1 LPDFDRAARQRD
13 ELDACGIGFVAHASG
28 TASRDIVDLALTGLA
43 CVRHRQAIAADG
55 ISGDGAGLLV
65 PIPRPFF
72 ARVGGKE
79 LGRELDADRVG
90 VVSAYLDLSDD
101 DAVRVAQ
108 GAVADACAAEGIE
121 LAGWRPVPIDE
132 SHLGAAARGD
142 QPSLWHGIL
151 LRPAGID
158 DVDAERRA
166 YRARRRAEA
175 TCREAR
181 VRHYF
186 ASFSFVTVTY
196 KALVLSDRL
205 AAFYPDLADEEFGA
219 PLAIFHSRFSTNTT
233 PAWERAQPFRHLC
246 HNGEINTV
254 QGNELR
260 MIARG
265 RLGTEESGLG
275 PEELFRPVL
284 APEDSDSGKLDS
296 AVELLVRGGRD
307 IRHAVAMLV
316 PEAWEGQRDLPR
328 GVRGFFRYHA
338 CLTDP
343 WDGPAGLIFSDGRR
357 VGAALDRNGLRPL
370 RWQVCDDGLVV
381 CASEVGAV
389 PVTGHGAVR
398 RGRLGPGDMICV
410 DPDRIAPTRS
420 PSQAPAPATTV
431 GKAAVAASDGA
442 APTAA
447 VQDDTAVKTWLA
459 RLQPYSAWARDGL
472 LAADI
477 GAPVEMP
484 PGADDL
490 MRQQVAFGLTREE
503 VAMVLKPM
511 ATDAK
516 EPTFSMGDDVPFAA
530 VATRPRPMFNY
541 LKQRFAQVTNP
552 PIDHLRERLVMSLRT
567 CLGARRPLLT
577 EDPGAAQLL
586 ELPSFFLYPSAVE
599 SLLDREHPVFKAVRL
614 DATFPVA
621 DGPGGLGPAIRKL
634 ADAAVDAVADGAS
647 ILVVSD
653 RSVGAQRAPI
663 PSLLALGA
671 VHHRLIAKHTRQQT
685 SLIVASGDARD
696 VHGVACLLGFGAD
709 AVCPRLA
716 LESVASMADDD
727 QLGELHS
734 SEAQAKLQAALED
747 GVLKIFSKMGISTVD
762 GYRAAQIFEAIGLG
776 PEVIETC
783 LRDTVSE
790 VGGVGFDTLGADVL
804 ARHEEAFGGE
814 KAALDEP
821 GFFRY
826 RKRGGEYHGNNPDVV
841 DALHDSLGLVP
852 EGDGENGGRNPKKKG
867 EVSGRLTG
875 VEPAPAEDQG
885 KVIMLQGPDAEPLP
899 EPDPTDLRAAHLLQ
913 GAIKQGRSDLYEK
926 FRELVESRPTTE
938 LRDLLDLVPAGEPI
952 PIDEVEP
959 VDAITRRFSTGAMS
973 HGALSAE
980 AHETL
985 AIAMNMIG
993 GRSNCGEG
1001 GEDPARYRTRGSDRD
1016 RNSRIKQIASGRFGV
1031 TPEYCAFA
1039 DEFNIKIAQGSKPG
1053 EGGQLPGHKVSREI
1067 ARLRHTQPGVGLIS
1081 PPPHHDIY
1089 SIEDLAQ
1096 LIYDLKQVNPL
1107 AEVSV
1112 KLVAEDG
1119 VGTISAGVVKA
1130 LADVVQISGN
1140 NGGTGASPLSS
1151 IKNAGMPWELGL
1163 ADTQQALMEN
1173 HLRDRVRVRVDGGFK
1188 TGRDVVMAALL
1199 GADEY
1204 SFGTAAMLAEG
1215 CIMVRACHRD
1225 TCPTG
1230 IATQRPNLRAKFAGT
1245 PEGVATYMIFVAEEV
1260 RRTLASLGLRSLDD
1274 AIGRVD
1280 LLHQRQ
1286 TGDARADS
1294 LDLSPLLVLSSDDDL
1309 PRHFVATVPIQQPRS
1324 SLDER
1329 LLADAFSP
1337 LWDGKEIELEY
1348 EITNADRTV
1357 GASLGGAIGLEWGEG
1372 LPRGLVT
1379 AQFTGSAG
1387 QSFGA
1392 FLADGV
1398 ALDLIGEANDYLGKG
1413 MGGGRITVRPPDGDA
1428 GDPVLAGNTVLYGA
1442 TGGQVFIAG
1451 RVGERFMVRNSGAT
1465 AIVEGTGDHA
1475 CEYMTGGTC
1484 VILGPFGYN
1493 LGAGMTGGQAFVF
1506 DPEGLLSA
1514 RLNPQLVEASKL
1526 DDPQSAEL
1534 RFLLE
1539 RHRELTGSQRAGQM
1553 LDDWDAVSRSFWRV
1567 APVDEVARIERANQN
1582 VIGAAR

>member
-1 LPDFDRAARQRD
+1 LPDLDRAARHRA
-13 ELDACGIGFVAHASG
+13 ELDACGIGFVAQASG
-28 TASRDIVDLALTGLA
+28 AASREIVDRALTGLA

-79 LGRELDADRVG
+79 LGQELDADRVG
-90 VVSAYLDLSDD
+90 VVSAFLDGSDD
-101 DAVRVAQ
+101 DAVRIAH
-108 GAVADACAAEGIE
+108 GAVADACAAEGVD

-132 SHLGAAARGD
+132 SHLGAAAHRD
-142 QPSLWHGIL
+142 RPSLWHGIL
-151 LRPAGID
+151 LRPRDVD
-158 DVDAERRA
+158 DADAERRA

-175 TCREAR
+175 MCREAR

-205 AAFYPDLADEEFGA
+205 ADFYPDLGDDEFGA

-254 QGNELR
+254 RGNELR
-260 MIARG
+260 MMARG
-265 RLGTEESGLG
+265 RLGTEEAGLG
-275 PEELFRPVL
+275 PEQLFRPVL
-284 APEDSDSGKLDS
+284 DPEDSDSGKLDS

-316 PEAWEGQRDLPR
+316 PEAWEGQRDLPP

-370 RWQVCDDGLVV
+370 RWQVRDDGLVV

-389 PVTGHGAVR
+389 PVSGHGAVR

-410 DPDRIAPTRS
+410 DPDRDG
-420 PSQAPAPATTV
+420 QAP
-431 GKAAVAASDGA
+431 S
-442 APTAA
+442 PTAA

-459 RLQPYSAWARDGL
+459 HLQPYSTWARDGL
-472 LAADI
+472 LCADI
-477 GAPVEMP
+477 GLPVDMP
-484 PGADDL
+484 PAGEDL
-490 MRQQVAFGLTREE
+490 VRQQVAFGVTREE

-516 EPTFSMGDDVPFAA
+516 EPTFSMGDDVPMAP
-530 VATRPRPMFNY
+530 VATRPRPIFNY

-567 CLGARRPLLT
+567 CLGPRRTLLT
-577 EDPGAAQLL
+577 EAPGAAHLL

-599 SLLDREHPVFKAVRL
+599 SLLERDHPFKAVRL

-621 DGPGGLGPAIRKL
+621 EGPGGLGPAIRSL
-634 ADAAVDAVADGAS
+634 ADAAVEAVAGGAS

-653 RSVGAQRAPI
+653 RSVGAHRAPI
-663 PSLLALGA
+663 PSLLGLGA
-671 VHHRLIAKHTRQQT
+671 VHHRLIAERTRQQA
-685 SLIVASGDARD
+685 SIVVASGDARD

-716 LESVASMADDD
+716 LETVASMADED

-747 GVLKIFSKMGISTVD
+747 GVLKIFSKMGISTVE

-783 LRDTVSE
+783 LRHTVSE
-790 VGGVGFDTLGADVL
+790 VGGLGFEALGADVL
-804 ARHEEAFGGE
+804 ARHDAAFGGE
-814 KAALDEP
+814 KAMLDEP
-821 GFFRY
+821 GFFRH

-852 EGDGENGGRNPKKKG
+852 EGDDENGERKPKRKG
-867 EVSGRLTG
+867 EVSGRLAA

-885 KVIMLQGPDAEPLP
+885 RVIMFQGPDAEPLP
-899 EPDPTDLRAAHLLQ
+899 SPDPTDLRAAHLLQ
-913 GAIKQGRSDLYEK
+913 GAIKQGRGDLYDK

-938 LRDLLDLVPAGEPI
+938 LRDLLELAPAGEPI

-959 VDAITRRFSTGAMS
+959 VEAITPRFSTGAMS

-1001 GEDPARYRTRGSDRD
+1001 GEDPARYRTRGTDRD

-1163 ADTQQALMEN
+1163 TDTQQALIEN

-1230 IATQRPNLRAKFAGT
+1230 IATQRPSLRAKFAGT

-1260 RRTLASLGLRSLDD
+1260 RRMLASLGLRSLDE

-1280 LLHQRQ
+1280 LLRQRK

-1294 LDLSPLLVLSSDDDL
+1294 LDLSPLLETPPDGGPL
-1309 PRHFVATVPIQQPRS
+1309 HFVATVPIQQPRS

-1329 LLADAFSP
+1329 LLADAFP
-1337 LWDGKEIELEY
+1337 ALWDGKEIELEY
-1348 EITNADRTV
+1348 TITNADRTV

-1372 LPRGLVT
+1372 LPPGFITVR
-1379 AQFTGSAG
+1379 FTGSAG

-1392 FLADGV
+1392 FLADGI
-1398 ALDLIGEANDYLGKG
+1398 ALDLVGEANDYLGKG
-1413 MGGGRITVRPPDGDA
+1413 MGGGRVTVRPPDGDA

-1442 TGGQVFIAG
+1442 TGGQIFIAG

-1484 VILGPFGYN
+1484 AILGPFGYN

-1506 DPEGLLSA
+1506 DPDGLLAA
-1514 RLNPQLVEASKL
+1514 RLNPQLVEATKL
-1526 DDPQSAEL
+1526 DDPQAAEL

-1539 RHRELTGSQRAGQM
+1539 RHRELTESARASQM
-1553 LDDWDAVSRSFWRV
+1553 LEDWDATLRSFWRV

>member
-1 LPDFDRAARQRD
+1 LPDFDRAPRRRA

-28 TASRDIVDLALTGLA
+28 GTSREIVDQALTGLA

-65 PIPRPFF
+65 PIPRPYF
-72 ARVGGKE
+72 ARVAGKE
-79 LGRELDADRVG
+79 LGRDLDADRVG
-90 VVSAYLDLSDD
+90 VVSAFLALDDD
-101 DAVRVAQ
+101 DAVSIAQ
-108 GAVADACAAEGIE
+108 RAVADACAAEGIE
-121 LAGWRPVPIDE
+121 VAGWRPVPTDE
-132 SHLGAAARGD
+132 SHLGAAARVG

-151 LRPAGID
+151 LRPDGVD
-158 DVDAERRA
+158 DVEAERRA
-166 YRARRRAEA
+166 YRARRRSEA

-205 AAFYPDLADEEFGA
+205 AAFYPDLAAGEFGA

-246 HNGEINTV
+246 HNGEINTLR
-254 QGNELR
+254 GNDLR

-265 RLGTEESGLG
+265 RLGTEEAGLG

-284 APEDSDSGKLDS
+284 DPEDSDSGKLDS

-410 DPDRIAPTRS
+410 DPDRT
-420 PSQAPAPATTV
+420 
-431 GKAAVAASDGA
+431 AADGA
-442 APTAA
+442 APAEA

-459 RLQPYSAWARDGL
+459 RRQPYSEWARDGL
-472 LAADI
+472 LPVDI

-484 PGADDL
+484 PAPDDL
-490 MRQQVAFGLTREE
+490 VRQQVAFGLTREE

-530 VATRPRPMFNY
+530 VATQPRPMFNY

-567 CLGARRPLLT
+567 CLGPRRPLLT
-577 EDPGAAQLL
+577 DGPGAANLL
-586 ELPSFFLYPSAVE
+586 ELPSFFLYPTAVDA
-599 SLLDREHPVFKAVRL
+599 LLDSEHSVFKTVRL
-614 DATFPVA
+614 SATFPVA
-621 DGPGGLGPAIRKL
+621 DGPAGLGAAIRAL
-634 ADAAVDAVADGAS
+634 ADSAVEAVAGGAAV
-647 ILVVSD
+647 LVISD
-653 RSVGAQRAPI
+653 RAVGEERAPI
-663 PSLLALGA
+663 PSLLATGA
-671 VHHRLIAKHTRQQT
+671 VHHRLIAEHTRQQT
-685 SLIVASGDARD
+685 SLVVASGDARD

-716 LESVASMADDD
+716 LETVASMADDD

-776 PEVIETC
+776 SEVIETC
-783 LRDTVSE
+783 LRFTVSE
-790 VGGVGFDTLGADVL
+790 VDGVGFETLGADVL
-804 ARHEEAFGGE
+804 ERHGAAFAGE
-814 KAALDEP
+814 QAALDEP
-821 GFFRY
+821 GFFRH

-841 DALHDSLGLVP
+841 DALHDSLGLAP
-852 EGDGENGGRNPKKKG
+852 EADGEDGERRPRNKKRG
-867 EVSGRLTG
+867 EVSGRLAA
-875 VEPAPAEDQG
+875 VEPAPSEDQG
-885 KVIMLQGPDAEPLP
+885 KVIVLQGPDADPLP

-913 GAIKQGRSDLYEK
+913 GAIKGGRADLYEK

-938 LRDLLDLVPAGEPI
+938 LRDLLDLVPGGEPV
-952 PIDEVEP
+952 PLDEVEP
-959 VDAITRRFSTGAMS
+959 VEAITARFSTGAMS

-993 GRSNCGEG
+993 GKSNCGEG
-1001 GEDPARYRTRGSDRD
+1001 GEDPARYRTRGTERD

-1053 EGGQLPGHKVSREI
+1053 EGGQLPGHKVSGEI

-1163 ADTQQALMEN
+1163 ADTQQALIEN

-1230 IATQRPNLRAKFAGT
+1230 IATQRPNLRAKFTGT

-1260 RRTLASLGLRSLDD
+1260 RRTLASLGVRSLDE

-1280 LLHQRQ
+1280 LLRQRE

-1294 LDLSPLLVLSSDDDL
+1294 LDLSPLLVTSSEDG
-1309 PRHFVATVPIQQPRS
+1309 PRHFVSTMPIQRPRS

-1329 LLADAFSP
+1329 LLADAFP
-1337 LWDGKEIELEY
+1337 ALWDGGDVELEY

-1372 LPRGLVT
+1372 LPPGSAAVRL
-1379 AQFTGSAG
+1379 TGSAG

-1398 ALDLIGEANDYLGKG
+1398 VLDLVGEANDYLGKG

-1428 GDPVLAGNTVLYGA
+1428 GEPVLAGNTVLYGA
-1442 TGGQVFIAG
+1442 TGGQVFVAG

-1465 AIVEGTGDHA
+1465 AVVEGTGDHA

-1484 VILGPFGYN
+1484 IVLGPFGYN

-1506 DPEGLLSA
+1506 DPDGLLSA

-1526 DDPQSAEL
+1526 DDPQAAEL
-1534 RFLLE
+1534 RFMLE
-1539 RHRELTGSQRAGQM
+1539 RHRELTGSPRASQM
-1553 LDDWDAVSRSFWRV
+1553 LDDWDATLRSFWRV

>member
-1 LPDFDRAARQRD
+1 LPDFDRAARRRA

-28 TASRDIVDLALTGLA
+28 NASRGIVDLALTGLA

-65 PIPRPFF
+65 PIPRRFF
-72 ARVGGKE
+72 AQAGTKQ
-79 LGRELDADRVG
+79 LGRDLDADRVG
-90 VVSAYLDLSDD
+90 VVSAFLPVDD
-101 DAVRVAQ
+101 ADAVRVAQ

-132 SHLGAAARGD
+132 SHLGAAARVD
-142 QPSLWHGIL
+142 QPSFWHGIL
-151 LRPAGID
+151 LCPDGVD
-158 DVDAERRA
+158 DVEAERRA

-186 ASFSFVTVTY
+186 ASFSFVTITY

-254 QGNELR
+254 RGNELR

-265 RLGTEESGLG
+265 RLGTEEAGLG
-275 PEELFRPVL
+275 PEELFRQVL
-284 APEDSDSGKLDS
+284 DPEDSDSGKLDS
-296 AVELLVRGGRD
+296 AIELLVRGGRD

-370 RWQVCDDGLVV
+370 RWQVCEDGLVV

-389 PVTGHGAVR
+389 PVTGHGAVQ

-410 DPDRIAPTRS
+410 DPDRIAPTGS
-420 PSQAPAPATTV
+420 PSQAPAPAATV
-431 GKAAVAASDGA
+431 GKVAAAAGDGA
-442 APTAA
+442 PPTAA

-459 RLQPYSAWARDGL
+459 RQQPYSTWARDGL
-472 LAADI
+472 LPADI
-477 GAPVEMP
+477 GSPVEMP
-484 PGADDL
+484 PAPDEL
-490 MRQQVAFGLTREE
+490 VRQQVAFGLTREE

-567 CLGARRPLLT
+567 CLGARRQLLT
-577 EDPGAAQLL
+577 EQAGAARLL

-599 SLLDREHPVFKAVRL
+599 ALLDSEHAVFKAVRL

-621 DGPGGLGPAIRKL
+621 DGPAGLGPAIEKL
-634 ADAAVDAVADGAS
+634 AEAVAEAVAAGAS
-647 ILVVSD
+647 IIVVSD
-653 RSVGAQRAPI
+653 RSVGPHRAPI

-671 VHHRLIAKHTRQQT
+671 VHHRLIAEHTRQQA
-685 SLIVASGDARD
+685 SIVVASGDARD
-696 VHGVACLLGFGAD
+696 VHGIACLLGFGAD

-783 LRDTVSE
+783 LRHTVSE

-804 ARHEEAFGGE
+804 ARHEAAFGAE
-814 KAALDEP
+814 DAALDEP
-821 GFFRY
+821 GFFRH

-841 DALHDSLGLVP
+841 DALHESLGLVP
-852 EGDGENGGRNPKKKG
+852 AAEGENGSRNPKKG
-867 EVSGRLTG
+867 EVSGRLAG
-875 VEPAPAEDQG
+875 VEPAPAADQG
-885 KVIMLQGPDAEPLP
+885 KVIVLQGPGAEPP
-899 EPDPTDLRAAHLLQ
+899 PAPDPTDLRAAHLLQ
-913 GAIKQGRSDLYEK
+913 GAIKQGRGDLYEK

-938 LRDLLDLVPAGEPI
+938 LRDLLDLVPAGEPV
-952 PIDEVEP
+952 PIEEVESA
-959 VDAITRRFSTGAMS
+959 DAITRRFSTGAMS

-993 GRSNCGEG
+993 GKSNCGEG
-1001 GEDPARYRTRGSDRD
+1001 GEDPARYRTRGTDRD

-1163 ADTQQALMEN
+1163 ADTQQALIEN
-1173 HLRDRVRVRVDGGFK
+1173 NLRDRVRVRVDGGFK

-1260 RRTLASLGLRSLDD
+1260 RRTLASLGLRSLDE

-1280 LLHQRQ
+1280 VLHQRQ
-1286 TGDARADS
+1286 TGDPRADS
-1294 LDLSPLLVLSSDDDL
+1294 LDLSPLLVEPSVEG
-1309 PRHFVATVPIQQPRS
+1309 PRHFVATVPIQRPRS

-1329 LLADAFSP
+1329 LLADAFP
-1337 LWDGKEIELEY
+1337 ALWNGKDIELEY
-1348 EITNADRTV
+1348 EIANADRTV
-1357 GASLGGAIGLEWGEG
+1357 GASLGGSIGLEWGEG
-1372 LPRGLVT
+1372 LPPGSVT
-1379 AQFTGSAG
+1379 ARFTGSAG

-1398 ALDLIGEANDYLGKG
+1398 VLDLIGEANDYLGKG
-1413 MGGGRITVRPPDGDA
+1413 MGGGRVTVQPPAGDA
-1428 GDPVLAGNTVLYGA
+1428 GDAVLAGNTVLYGA

-1451 RVGERFMVRNSGAT
+1451 RAGERFMVRNSGAT
-1465 AIVEGTGDHA
+1465 AVVEGAGDHA

-1506 DPEGLLSA
+1506 DPDGLLSA

-1539 RHRELTGSQRAGQM
+1539 RHRELTGSQRATEM
-1553 LDDWDAVSRSFWRV
+1553 LDDWDAALRSFWRV